1 MAKVRLRQDLDAM
14 SDDRLELLRLQADA
28 YLAAHDF
35 GRLLEVGQ
43 AMIAEA
49 PRSHEGYLITGRAYL
64 VVEERRRALRLL
76 KQGLARAPR
85 SHEAHYL
92 LAVCYREMKKLDLAE
107 EHIEQA
113 IRLAP
118 WDPDVW
124 CEAGTLSLER
134 DFLGAAIGYARSALQ
149 IDTENSTAHNLIG
162 MALPEDLDGLSERK
176 VEAFHRALQAD
187 PENPYAY
194 NNLGV
199 EYLRVGRSAKA
210 EEYFRKA
217 LRLAPEVK
225 RFRENLHVIL
235 RNRFLLYRLLRGPGD
250 LLVRLMRLFE
260 REWGLASLV
269 VGAPLAFI
277 WLYREQ
283 YYMPPQLVLL
293 VPLALWVIW
302 LVIFWPLIKMF
313 EWLTLSDLRLA
324 AGEVDPYRSPWDLR
338 RWPRWVRFPLFLLV
352 VIGVWT
358 GLTFALMSKT
368 MRISALVV
376 VGVGV
381 LIVLVWGKV
390 YEPFESRASDY
401 RWKQLERTGG
411 GSRR

>member
-1 MAKVRLRQDLDAM
+1 
-14 SDDRLELLRLQADA
+14 
-28 YLAAHDF
+28 
-35 GRLLEVGQ
+35 
-43 AMIAEA
+43 
-49 PRSHEGYLITGRAYL
+49 
-64 VVEERRRALRLL
+64 
-76 KQGLARAPR
+76 
-85 SHEAHYL
+85 
-92 LAVCYREMKKLDLAE
+92 
-107 EHIEQA
+107 
-113 IRLAP
+113 
-118 WDPDVW
+118 
-124 CEAGTLSLER
+124 
-134 DFLGAAIGYARSALQ
+134 
-149 IDTENSTAHNLIG
+149 
-162 MALPEDLDGLSERK
+162 
-176 VEAFHRALQAD
+176 
-187 PENPYAY
+187 
-194 NNLGV
+194 
-199 EYLRVGRSAKA
+199 
-210 EEYFRKA
+210 
-217 LRLAPEVK
+217 
-225 RFRENLHVIL
+225 
-235 RNRFLLYRLLRGPGD
+235 
-250 LLVRLMRLFE
+250 
-260 REWGLASLV
+260 
-269 VGAPLAFI
+269 
-277 WLYREQ
+277 
-283 YYMPPQLVLL
+283 VLL